1 MKYSNK
7 VLINEEKN
15 SGSRS
20 TKNMYGVADVNAK
33 QGPRTGNAGT
43 MSKRSDFKAAKE
55 ERAPLADVIANAFG
69 ARAQDDHI
77 NPKLE
82 PIASNSNRKFK
93 K

>member
-1 MKYSNK
+1 MKTANPH
-7 VLINEEKN
+7 
-15 SGSRS
+15 
-20 TKNMYGVADVNAK
+20 AVNNVNQK
-33 QGPRTGNAGT
+33 SGPRTGNAGT

-55 ERAPLADVIANAFG
+55 ERAPLADVIARAFG